1 MNVILY
7 ATSSDNRKIT
17 KALNQIKAIPDVKIK
32 DDADDVINPSIIVGT
47 FPGWDNVNYI
57 YISEFHRYYYAKA
70 EVLTGGRIQYNC
82 HVDPLMSHRSALLS
96 MNAIIDRAE
105 NATNP
110 YLVDSELGM
119 LNYRSQKTIAFPSA
133 YAFNSNLTYVL
144 TVAGG
149 GGSL

>member
-1 MNVILY
+1 
-7 ATSSDNRKIT
+7 
-17 KALNQIKAIPDVKIK
+17 
-32 DDADDVINPSIIVGT
+32 
-47 FPGWDNVNYI
+47 
-57 YISEFHRYYYAKA
+57 
-70 EVLTGGRIQYNC
+70 
-82 HVDPLMSHRSALLS
+82 MSHRSALLS